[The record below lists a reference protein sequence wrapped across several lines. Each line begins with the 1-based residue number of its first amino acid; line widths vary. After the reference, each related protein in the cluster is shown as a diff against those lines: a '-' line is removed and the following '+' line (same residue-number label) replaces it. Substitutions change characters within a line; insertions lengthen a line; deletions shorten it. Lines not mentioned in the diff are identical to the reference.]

1 MASTESQRND
11 NIMAVMCP
19 GCQDDQQRLYNPRPH
34 LPNCFKQN
42 LDGWPGGLV
51 LQQAVPGQ
59 NFPGAARLP
68 PGLGGGLLQKF
79 DTGATRSAD
88 TDKNDYEGFM
98 SFSAI
103 EEFGDYMSR
112 HRVQVDGSVRD
123 SDNWQKGIPLKA
135 YVKSLLRHSLELWGL
150 HRGYR
155 SRRLG
160 REYPGRNFNFLKRE
174 TACAI
179 FFNVQGFLHELLK
192 EGGDSTP
199 GPELWTKAHQAQIQD
214 WQKAIQNDKS

>member
-1 MASTESQRND
+1 M
-11 NIMAVMCP
+11 P
-19 GCQDDQQRLYNPRPH
+19 GH
-34 LPNCFKQN
+34 
-42 LDGWPGGLV
+42 GL
-51 LQQAVPGQ
+51 L
-59 NFPGAARLP
+59 
-68 PGLGGGLLQKF
+68 LGGGAGGAGLAPAGSLLQKF

-98 SFSAI
+98 SFTAI

-112 HRVQVDGSVRD
+112 HRTQADGSVRD
-123 SDNWQKGIPLKA
+123 SDNWQKGIPLRA

-179 FFNVQGFLHELLK
+179 WFNVQGFLHELLK
-192 EGGDSTP
+192 EGNDSTP
-199 GPELWTKAHQAQIQD
+199 GPDYYKNQELVKQLAAQQYAGSNQSQP
-214 WQKAIQNDKS
+214 WLDKP

>member
-1 MASTESQRND
+1 MASTELQRN
-11 NIMAVMCP
+11 NNMLTLTCP
-19 GCQDDQQRLYNPRPH
+19 GCVDDRDRLFNPRQH
-34 LPNCFKQN
+34 LPNCFRKFVDQ
-42 LDGWPGGLV
+42 GWP
-51 LQQAVPGQ
+51 AP
-59 NFPGAARLP
+59 AER
-68 PGLGGGLLQKF
+68 GGGAGGSLLQKF

-112 HRVQVDGSVRD
+112 HRTQADGSVRD

-179 FFNVQGFLHELLK
+179 WFNVQGFLHELLK
-192 EGGDSTP
+192 EGEDSTP
-199 GPELWTKAHQAQIQD
+199 GPDYYKKQELLKQIGAQQYAGNNQP
-214 WQKAIQNDKS
+214 WLDKF